1 VQAFFRAL
9 GGCQATLR
17 HYHGC
22 AAALLKSAPT
32 KGLKVLM
39 RFITCVVFA
48 TALTTFSIAAHA
60 QRASENVVTSA
71 QDAFGTTIG
80 DDSIGLYGVT
90 DARGFSPR
98 DAGNTRIEGL
108 FFDQQ
113 TMSLGF
119 AGQLAQSTAMRV
131 GLSAQSYPFPAPTG
145 IADVRLRLPGDE
157 VFIGGGTHVGPYGSY
172 GGQLDAEVPI
182 VRGKL
187 GAVVGAAAGHTD
199 INLGGGFEYVDYSGL
214 LHWTPT
220 DNAEVIAFYQRSN
233 PQNGTGTQPAVLT
246 SGDFVPPKFDRGNFF
261 GPDFRQGRF
270 RMMENMGVIGRS
282 VVFGNWRL
290 QAGLFRSTNDVKN
303 FYFMLYSDTDQ
314 NGIATLNVRLRP
326 PAFIGSY
333 SGEVRASGQYAE
345 GPRRHTFHFSAKGRS
360 GKRTFGGDDTISVGL
375 HPIGQ
380 RISIPRPTGFVLG
393 PQSRDKVRH
402 GQVGVSYVGQWS
414 GVGEL
419 SVGVQK
425 AFYRRTVDQFGPTLT
440 DTRTNPWLYNAT
452 LAAQAT
458 EALTFYASY
467 TRGLEDAGVAPESA
481 ANPGE
486 ALAASLTEQ
495 IDAGVRYRISPKVTL
510 VAGVFQ
516 VDKPFFTR
524 DAANVFARLGSLTHR
539 GVEVSLSGNPIEGLT
554 VVSGAVLLQARVKGA
569 AVAQGLVAE
578 VSPGQTPV
586 LLKLNMNYGPEAWHG
601 FSLNG
606 QVIFGGSHY
615 ANRLNTFKVPSAT
628 VIDLGAR
635 YNFMVHDVSASVR
648 FDVRN
653 VTDTFGWN
661 VAGASGLFTPGAPR
675 VYVARLAAE
684 Y

>member
-1 VQAFFRAL
+1 MKSSLKNVTRAVCVL
-9 GGCQATLR
+9 
-17 HYHGC
+17 
-22 AAALLKSAPT
+22 AL
-32 KGLKVLM
+32 VLLP
-39 RFITCVVFA
+39 ITA
-48 TALTTFSIAAHA
+48 QA

-71 QDAFGTTIG
+71 LDAFGTTIG
-80 DDSIGLYGVT
+80 DDSIGLYSAT

-113 TMSLGF
+113 TMGFGF
-119 AGQLAQSTAMRV
+119 AGQATRSTTMRV

-145 IADVRLRLPGDE
+145 IADVRLRLPGND

-172 GGQLDAEVPI
+172 GGQFDLEVPI

-187 GAVVGAAAGHTD
+187 GAVLGAAAGHTD
-199 INLGGGFEYVDYSGL
+199 MNFGGGFEYLDYSGL

-220 DNAEVIAFYQRSN
+220 DDAEIISFFQRSI

-246 SGDFVPPKFDRGNFF
+246 SGEFLPPKFDRGNFF
-261 GPDFRQGRF
+261 GPDFHQGRY
-270 RMMENMGVIGRS
+270 RIQTNIGVIGRTQA
-282 VVFGNWRL
+282 FGNWRL
-290 QAGLFRSTNDVKN
+290 QAGLFRSTNDLKN
-303 FYFMLYSDTDQ
+303 FFFMLNSDTDSD
-314 NGIATLNVRLRP
+314 GIGTLNIRTRP

-333 SGEVRASGQYAE
+333 SGEVRASGVFAE
-345 GPRRHTFHFSAKGRS
+345 GPRRHTLHFSAKGRAS
-360 GKRTFGGDDTISVGL
+360 KRTFGGDDTISVGL

-380 RISIPRPTGFVLG
+380 RISISKPTGFVFG

-402 GQVGVSYVGQWS
+402 GQAGVSYVGQWG
-414 GVGEL
+414 GVGEF

-425 AFYRRTVDQFGPTLT
+425 AFYRRTVDQLGPTLT

-452 LAAQAT
+452 LALQGT

-495 IDAGVRYRISPKVTL
+495 IDAGVRYRVSPKVTL

-524 DAANVFARLGSLTHR
+524 DTANVFARLGALTHR

-554 VVSGAVLLQARVKGA
+554 VVSGAVLLRARVKGA
-569 AVAQGLVAE
+569 AVTQGLVAE
-578 VSPGQTPV
+578 VSPGQTPA
-586 LLKLNMNYGPEAWHG
+586 LLKLNTNYGPEAWRG

-606 QVIFGGSHY
+606 QVNFESSHY
-615 ANRLNTFKVPSAT
+615 ANRLNTFKIPSAT

-635 YNFMVHDVSASVR
+635 YNLKVKEVSASVR

-653 VTDTFGWN
+653 VTNTFGWT
-661 VAGASGLFTPGAPR
+661 VAGASGLFMPRAPR
-675 VYVARLAAE
+675 VYVVRLAAE

>member
-1 VQAFFRAL
+1 MKTKLAQAAFA
-9 GGCQATLR
+9 
-17 HYHGC
+17 
-22 AAALLKSAPT
+22 
-32 KGLKVLM
+32 
-39 RFITCVVFA
+39 A
-48 TALTTFSIAAHA
+48 TALAMLPFAANA

-80 DDSIGLYGVT
+80 DDSIGLYSST
-90 DARGFSPR
+90 DARGFSPK

-113 TMSLGF
+113 TRGFGF
-119 AGQLAQSTAMRV
+119 AGQFARSTTMRV

-145 IADVRLRLPGDE
+145 IADVRLRLPDDD
-157 VFIGGGTHVGPYGSY
+157 VFVGGGTHVGPYGSY
-172 GGQLDAEVPI
+172 GGQLDLEVPI

-199 INLGGGFEYVDYSGL
+199 MNLGGGFEHLDYSGL

-220 DNAEVIAFYQRSN
+220 DDVEVISFFQRSI

-246 SGDFVPPKFDRGNFF
+246 SGAFLPPKFDRSNFF
-261 GPDFRQGRF
+261 GPDFYQGRY
-270 RMMENMGVIGRS
+270 RIQTNMGVISRAQA
-282 VVFGNWRL
+282 FGNWRL
-290 QAGLFRSTNDVKN
+290 QAGLFRSTNDLKN
-303 FYFMLYSDTDQ
+303 FFFMLYSDTNPD
-314 NGIATLNVRLRP
+314 GIGTLNIRTRP

-333 SGEVRASGQYAE
+333 SGEMRASGVFAE
-345 GPRRHTFHFSAKGRS
+345 GPRLHTLHFSAKGRAS
-360 GKRTFGGDDTISVGL
+360 KRTFGGDDTISVGQ

-380 RISIPRPTGFVLG
+380 RISIPQPTGFVFG
-393 PQSRDKVRH
+393 PESRDKVRH
-402 GQVGVSYVGQWS
+402 GQAGVSYVGQWS
-414 GVGEL
+414 GVGEI
-419 SVGVQK
+419 SAGIQK

-452 LAAQAT
+452 LALQGT
-458 EALTFYASY
+458 ETLTFYASY

-495 IDAGVRYRISPKVTL
+495 IDAGFRYRISPKLTL

-524 DAANVFARLGSLTHR
+524 DATNVFARLGSLTHR

-569 AVAQGLVAE
+569 AVTQGLVAK

-586 LLKLNMNYGPEAWHG
+586 LLKLNMNYGPQAWRG

-606 QVIFGGSHY
+606 QANYEGSHY
-615 ANRLNTFKVPSAT
+615 ANRLNTSKIPSAT

-635 YNFMVHDVSASVR
+635 YNFKVKDVSASVR

-653 VTDTFGWN
+653 VTNTFGWTA
-661 VAGASGLFTPGAPR
+661 AGASGLFMPRAPR
-675 VYVARLAAE
+675 VYVVRLAAE